1 MGKTEDEVRSEAE
14 IILGFNEVEDGVQQG
29 VGQLTT
35 FKQLGF
41 IGENERPDGWY
52 LPNNVNEVAIIL
64 DTMAENKKVTTISY
78 LEKIHSYIKIV
89 SKKYKKVIAILWNG
103 NDIKVFKNTKEIETT
118 ETLQHKEYYINLF
131 KNNDIDKNKIYS
143 LTKEINNLLHYQFRL
158 KN

>member
-78 LEKIHSYIKIV
+78 LEKIGVSEIKI
-89 SKKYKKVIAILWNG
+89 S
-103 NDIKVFKNTKEIETT
+103 
-118 ETLQHKEYYINLF
+118 
-131 KNNDIDKNKIYS
+131 
-143 LTKEINNLLHYQFRL
+143 
-158 KN
+158 